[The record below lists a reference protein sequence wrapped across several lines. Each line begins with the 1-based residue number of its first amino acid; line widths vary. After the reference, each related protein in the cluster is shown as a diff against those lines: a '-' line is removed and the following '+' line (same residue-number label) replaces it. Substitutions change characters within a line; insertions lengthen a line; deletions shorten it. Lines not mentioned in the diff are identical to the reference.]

1 MENKAL
7 KIIGRIFGAI
17 GTITASCLWLW
28 FTVACWEKGVGIWN
42 FGWKTFIIDLLQGKN
57 QAGSF
62 GICVLLAL
70 PPLVAW
76 LLFTIIPESVAR
88 IFPKCKRMPLWYTI
102 PAFLVVGAAFLL
114 NISLTRL
121 SEKIGFLFS
130 TSMRYAFMGWYIILI
145 PVVFVLCMLP
155 PLAAKI
161 VELCRT
167 RCRHVPSNLLLS
179 SARICFLILIAYVG
193 VIAALFLSNCFAP
206 YSFVQGFC
214 RKNATSAILAFVSL
228 VCAPIGEEIAFR
240 GVMCRSL
247 SRRITLWPAL
257 LFSSLLFGIWHRN
270 IPQFVYTVPMGIV
283 YGYAYM
289 MTGKLRHS
297 ILMHFV
303 NNLISIL
310 AFSEGP
316 TAVFGEHP
324 QLVALCKTLFDFPT
338 ALSAVCLVVCFA
350 IIVVCFWAIHL
361 LQKALAPQN
370 QI

>member
-7 KIIGRIFGAI
+7 KITGRIFASAGIIAASLLWLNFACYIWTAAI
-17 GTITASCLWLW
+17 GA
-28 FTVACWEKGVGIWN
+28 GHY
-42 FGWKTFIIDLLQGKN
+42 GWKGMILEWLNGRSVST
-57 QAGSF
+57 SF
-62 GICVLLAL
+62 SLYTILAV
-70 PPLVAW
+70 PPLVAY
-76 LLFTIIPESVAR
+76 LLFVSVPEAVYR
-88 IFPKCKRMPLWYTI
+88 IVPGRKRMPLWYNI
-102 PAFLVVGAAFLL
+102 PAFVLVLLSIFWNFQSSGVLKYTGIVFPRKADLFLKEMIVL
-114 NISLTRL
+114 I
-121 SEKIGFLFS
+121 
-130 TSMRYAFMGWYIILI
+130 I
-145 PVVFVLCMLP
+145 PVLVILCMLP
-155 PLAAKI
+155 PAAAKI

-167 RCRHVPSNLLLS
+167 RCRHVPRNLLLS
-179 SARICFLILIAYVG
+179 SARICFLILIAYIG
-193 VIAALFLSNCFAP
+193 TIAALFLSNCFAP
-206 YSFVQGFC
+206 YSFVQSFC

-247 SRRITLWPAL
+247 SRRATLWPAL
-257 LFSSLLFGIWHRN
+257 LFSALLFGIWHRN
-270 IPQFVYTVPMGIV
+270 IPQFVYTVPMGIIF
-283 YGYAYM
+283 GYAYM

-303 NNLISIL
+303 NNLIAIL

-316 TAVFGEHP
+316 SAVFGEHP

-338 ALSAVCLVVCFA
+338 ALSAVYLVVCFA

>member
-1 MENKAL
+1 MENKVL

-17 GTITASCLWLW
+17 GTVTASCLWLW
-28 FTVACWEKGVGIWN
+28 FAFACWEKGIGIWN
-42 FGWKTFIIDLLQGKN
+42 FGWKTFIIELLQGKN

-62 GICVLLAL
+62 GIYTLLAL

-102 PAFLVVGAAFLL
+102 PAFLVIGASFLL

-130 TSMRYAFMGWYIILI
+130 PSMRLSFMEWYIILI

-167 RCRHVPSNLLLS
+167 RCCHVPSNLLLS
-179 SARICFLILIAYVG
+179 SARICFLILIAF
-193 VIAALFLSNCFAP
+193 LFAISTSFLLNCFTSYYAVKSLSLKSTT
-206 YSFVQGFC
+206 SFM
-214 RKNATSAILAFVSL
+214 LAFVSL

-247 SRRITLWPAL
+247 SRRATLWPAL
-257 LFSSLLFGIWHRN
+257 LFSALLFGIWHRN
-270 IPQFVYTVPMGIV
+270 IPQFVYTFPMGIV

-303 NNLISIL
+303 NNLIAIL

-316 TAVFGEHP
+316 AAVFGEHA

-338 ALSAVCLVVCFA
+338 ALSAVCLVICFA